1 MDIAKTL
8 LHHGA
13 SLEVRV
19 SILKA
24 ALIEILAY
32 LEIKALSYISEVEAK
47 FEVCSLAG
55 LLFLHID

>member
-24 ALIEILAY
+24 AATEILAY
-32 LEIKALSYISEVEAK
+32 LEIKAFSYISYDVI
-47 FEVCSLAG
+47 SLNCVKRT
-55 LLFLHID
+55 HV